1 MSELK
6 AKGLKMIAEGIL
18 LIAKSLEESPASKTT
33 ATAKPEKA
41 VKTTAEKPAEEIE
54 DDESGESAT
63 YTAEDLDGMTY
74 NDIKKLAKSLGISAV
89 GNRETIVAAILASSG
104 ATEDESESDEEFE
117 ECEVLD
123 DDSEDESDDDAEDDD
138 EGDDDDDDEDS
149 DDVAAQVNAAVEDM
163 TDDEIR
169 ALLEDSDLSTK
180 GKRQALIARLIEAVE
195 DGIIEFS
202 DDEDEEDEPDDADAE
217 EDAEES
223 DESEDISEDMTPARR
238 EAYDEI
244 CKDTEE
250 GFESGEIS
258 REDLIEFIND
268 FNGEKGN
275 YKKTPDAELLDI
287 YLRCC
292 AFLIS
297 DDGEVSE
304 DSGKYEINGE
314 SYCCGHPLVWDEKKK
329 SFVCQSCGAKYKA

>member
-6 AKGLKMIAEGIL
+6 VKGLKMIAEGIL
-18 LIAKSLEESPASKTT
+18 LIAKSLEESPAVETT
-33 ATAKPEKA
+33 ATAKPKKA
-41 VKTTAEKPAEEIE
+41 VKTTAEEPAEEIE
-54 DDESGESAT
+54 DSESEESAT
-63 YTAEDLDGMTY
+63 YTEEDLEGMTY

-104 ATEDESESDEEFE
+104 VADEEESDESESDEEFE

-123 DDSEDESDDDAEDDD
+123 DDSEDEADEDEDDD
-138 EGDDDDDDEDS
+138 DEDEEDS

-195 DGIIEFS
+195 DGVIEFS
-202 DDEDEEDEPDDADAE
+202 DDEYAEDESEDADTE
-217 EDAEES
+217 EDAEDSE
-223 DESEDISEDMTPARR
+223 ESEDISEDMTPARR

-275 YKKTPDAELLDI
+275 YKKTPDAELLDL

-297 DDGEVSE
+297 DDGEISE

-329 SFVCQSCGAKYKA
+329 AFVCQSCGAKYKA